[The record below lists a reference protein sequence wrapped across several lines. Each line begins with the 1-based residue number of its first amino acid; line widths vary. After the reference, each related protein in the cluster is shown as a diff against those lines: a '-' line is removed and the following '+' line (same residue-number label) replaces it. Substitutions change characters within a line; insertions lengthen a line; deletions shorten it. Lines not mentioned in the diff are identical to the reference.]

1 MLIQN
6 TIQQISFIVNP
17 ENHRNASMFFIL
29 EKMKEI
35 ILDFLQGTVEFLRI
49 CLLNLIKYQYKILN
63 KTLLM

>member
-6 TIQQISFIVNP
+6 TIQQINFIVNP
-17 ENHRNASMFFIL
+17 GNHRNASMIFIL
-29 EKMKEI
+29 EKMKET
-35 ILDFLQGTVEFLRI
+35 ILDFLQGTVEFLQI